1 MRQEYTTS
9 QKSNIFVPTIPRILP
24 IFELSSSVG
33 SPYPI
38 TERMPANSVSEIK
51 KINRKYTAEK
61 NFSVYEPIY
70 KIETIDSNIIN
81 VIPILMY
88 GESTFRVEASKTASA
103 AD

>member
-9 QKSNIFVPTIPRILP
+9 QKSYIFVPTIPRILP

-38 TERMPANSVSEIK
+38 TERMPANSVAEIK
-51 KINRKYTAEK
+51 KISRKYTAEK

-88 GESTFRVEASKTASA
+88 GESTFRVETSRTASA
-103 AD
+103 AE